1 MEYIL
6 ALDLSLSC
14 IGCALFSQDGILQK
28 LISIETDPKSETKIR
43 LKKIADEFIKIKK
56 EYKPKIVLIE
66 QGFYRFN
73 ISTEQIFRVHGIA
86 NYIFYNAEQ
95 VYYHSTTIRKIVAGK
110 GNIKKDELR
119 NFIINKY
126 GNIDFKNF
134 DESDAVGV
142 GLCFFIK
149 EGILK

>member
-1 MEYIL
+1 MNYIL

-14 IGCALFSQDGILQK
+14 TGCAIFSQDGILQK
-28 LISIETDPKSETKIR
+28 LISIETDSKSETKIR

-56 EYKPKIVLIE
+56 EYNPKIILIE

-86 NYIFYNAEQ
+86 NYIFWKSKQ
-95 VYYHSTTIRKIVAGK
+95 IYYHSTTIRKIVVGK
-110 GNIKKDELR
+110 GNIKKDEVR
-119 NFIINKY
+119 DFILKQY
-126 GNIDFKNF
+126 PNIIFKNY
-134 DESDAVGV
+134 DESDSMAV
-142 GLCFFIK
+142 GLCYFID